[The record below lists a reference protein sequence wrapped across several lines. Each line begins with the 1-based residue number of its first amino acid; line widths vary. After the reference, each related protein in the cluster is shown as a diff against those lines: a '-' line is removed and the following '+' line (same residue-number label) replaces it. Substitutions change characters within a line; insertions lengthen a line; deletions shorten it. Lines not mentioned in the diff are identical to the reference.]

1 MSKRVHLE
9 YYALLRE
16 QRGVD
21 SETIETD
28 LNSYAELYDFL
39 CEEHGFSVSREQLR
53 IARNESF
60 ADFSDTI
67 TDGDTVVFITP
78 VAGG

>member
-1 MSKRVHLE
+1 ME

-16 QRGVD
+16 QRGVS

-28 LNSYAELYDFL
+28 LNTYAELYDFL
-39 CEEHGFSVSREQLR
+39 HQAHGFTVSKEQLR

-78 VAGG
+78 VSGG